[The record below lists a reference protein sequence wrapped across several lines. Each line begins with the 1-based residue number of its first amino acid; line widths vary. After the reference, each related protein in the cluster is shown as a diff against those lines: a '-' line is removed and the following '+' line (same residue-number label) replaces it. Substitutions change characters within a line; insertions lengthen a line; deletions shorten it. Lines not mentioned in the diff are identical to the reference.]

1 MGTAISNY
9 DDKHAIPTIGRRQE
23 ACLIR
28 SGLCGPTLFQVSERY
43 PLLAPQLIAIYVS
56 YLSDAFKRYFLDVF
70 EMALTDAV
78 NLGAVNLGAVN
89 LGAVNPSKQR

>member
-43 PLLAPQLIAIYVS
+43 PLLAPQLIAIYAS

-89 LGAVNPSKQR
+89 PSKQR